1 MSKKLDMFGLV
12 TGPIASTPIYR
23 VNKDSCR
30 VHHSYLVTMFIFAS
44 TQGTDVPIMSKV

>member
-1 MSKKLDMFGLV
+1 MPKKLEMFVLV
-12 TGPIASTPIYR
+12 TGPIASTPIHQ
-23 VNKDSCR
+23 VNKDSCG